1 MKKTLL
7 LLLALPITLIGV
19 HSYASP
25 TKTTS
30 FYEFHSFKMDVS
42 PLQSARE
49 NYENAKLAIKNAAS
63 SSRSE
68 NARLQQELN
77 EKKETFRLALE
88 AAISAEKLNSAK
100 KMDLQNELNQLTNS
114 NI

>member
-7 LLLALPITLIGV
+7 LLLALPIAVIGV

-30 FYEFHSFKMDVS
+30 FNEFHSLKMDVS

-49 NYENAKLAIKNAAS
+49 NYENAKLALKNAAA

-77 EKKETFRLALE
+77 EKKETYRLALE
-88 AAISAEKLNSAK
+88 AAISVEKMNSAK
-100 KMDLQNELNQLTNS
+100 KTDLQNELNQLTNS
-114 NI
+114 NN